1 MRLGLA
7 LGYWGRGPAADHLTL
22 AREAER
28 LGYDSVWTAE
38 SWGSD
43 AFTPLTW
50 IAARTSRIKLGT
62 AVAQMAARSPTAT
75 AMHALT
81 LDHLSGGR
89 MMLGLGLSG
98 PQVVEGWYGR
108 PFPASPLTATRE
120 YVDVVRQVLRREGPV
135 TLDGRFHALPYRGA
149 DGTGLGKPLKPIT
162 HPLRAGLPV
171 LLGAEGPRN
180 VAQTVR
186 IADGWLPLYW
196 SPTRP
201 EVYEASL
208 AGLLRETGGEGRPGP
223 CRQTPDCPA
232 TPCTLLHARPR
243 SRGRCPHC
251 RTPHSPECIQY
262 EGPRAARRE
271 HAPDAAGPALR
282 ADDGSSTT
290 GPSRF
295 LVAPMARV
303 KVCDDVAEGL
313 LPVKAMLGFYIGGMG
328 PMQGRTEHSIG
339 GGGRATGGRN
349 FHADLMARMGY
360 EEEAHRIQRLFLE
373 GRREEAVLAVPDA
386 FADEISL
393 VGPRRRIAERLE
405 LWRKGPVTDLLAL
418 SPDPHT
424 LRVLAELNT

>member
-7 LGYWGRGPAADHLTL
+7 LGYWGRGPSPDHVPL

-50 IAARTSRIKLGT
+50 IAAQTSTIKLGT
-62 AVAQMAARSPTAT
+62 AVAQMAARSPTTT

-89 MMLGLGLSG
+89 MLLGLGLSG

-108 PFPASPLTATRE
+108 PFPKSPLTATRE

-135 TLDGRFHALPYRGA
+135 ALDGRFHPLPYRGQDA
-149 DGTGLGKPLKPIT
+149 TGLGKPLKPIT
-162 HPLRAGLPV
+162 HPLRPGLPV
-171 LLGAEGPRN
+171 LLGAEGPKN

-196 SPTRP
+196 APSRP
-201 EVYEASL
+201 EVY
-208 AGLLRETGGEGRPGP
+208 
-223 CRQTPDCPA
+223 
-232 TPCTLLHARPR
+232 
-243 SRGRCPHC
+243 
-251 RTPHSPECIQY
+251 
-262 EGPRAARRE
+262 
-271 HAPDAAGPALR
+271 GPAV
-282 ADDGSSTT
+282 ADLPDG
-290 GPSRF
+290 F
-295 LVAPMARV
+295 LVAPMAQV
-303 KVCDDVAEGL
+303 KVCDDVAAGL

-328 PMQGRTEHSIG
+328 H
-339 GGGRATGGRN
+339 AARN

-360 EEEAHRIQRLFLE
+360 EEEARRIQELFLA

-393 VGPRRRIAERLE
+393 VGPRERIAERLE

-418 SPDPHT
+418 APDPHT
-424 LRVLAELNT
+424 LRVLAELNS

>member
-7 LGYWGRGPAADHLTL
+7 LGYWGRGPSPGHVAL
-22 AREAER
+22 AQEAER

-43 AFTPLTW
+43 VFTPLTW
-50 IAARTSRIKLGT
+50 IAAHTSRIRLGT
-62 AVAQMAARSPTAT
+62 AVAQMAARPPTTT

-108 PFPASPLTATRE
+108 PFPSSPLTATRE
-120 YVDVVRQVLRREGPV
+120 YVDVVRQVLRREAPV
-135 TLDGRFHALPYRGA
+135 ELAGRFHSHPYRGPGA
-149 DGTGLGKPLKPIT
+149 TGLGKPLKPIT
-162 HPLRAGLPV
+162 HPLRPGLPV
-171 LLGAEGPRN
+171 LLGAEGPKN
-180 VAQTVR
+180 VAQTTR

-201 EVYEASL
+201 EVY
-208 AGLLRETGGEGRPGP
+208 
-223 CRQTPDCPA
+223 
-232 TPCTLLHARPR
+232 
-243 SRGRCPHC
+243 
-251 RTPHSPECIQY
+251 
-262 EGPRAARRE
+262 
-271 HAPDAAGPALR
+271 GPAVRELPE
-282 ADDGSSTT
+282 D
-290 GPSRF
+290 F
-295 LVAPMARV
+295 LVAPLAQAR
-303 KVCDDVAEGL
+303 VCDDVAEGL

-328 PMQGRTEHSIG
+328 H
-339 GGGRATGGRN
+339 AARN

-360 EEEAHRIQRLFLE
+360 EEEAHRIQELFLS

-393 VGPRRRIAERLE
+393 VGPRERIAQRLE

-418 SPDPHT
+418 APDPHT
-424 LRVLAELNT
+424 LRVLAELNSS

>member
-7 LGYWGRGPAADHLTL
+7 LGYWGRGPSPGHVPL
-22 AREAER
+22 AQEAER

-43 AFTPLTW
+43 VFTPLAW
-50 IAARTSRIKLGT
+50 IAAHTSRIRLGT
-62 AVAQMAARSPTAT
+62 AVAQMAARPPTTT

-108 PFPASPLTATRE
+108 PFPKSPLTATRE
-120 YVDVVRQVLRREGPV
+120 YVDVVRQVLRRAAPV
-135 TLDGRFHALPYRGA
+135 ESAGRFHSHPYRGPDA
-149 DGTGLGKPLKPIT
+149 TGLGKPLKPIT
-162 HPLRAGLPV
+162 HPLRPDLPI
-171 LLGAEGPRN
+171 LLGAEGPKN
-180 VAQTVR
+180 VAQTTR

-201 EVYEASL
+201 EVY
-208 AGLLRETGGEGRPGP
+208 
-223 CRQTPDCPA
+223 
-232 TPCTLLHARPR
+232 
-243 SRGRCPHC
+243 
-251 RTPHSPECIQY
+251 
-262 EGPRAARRE
+262 
-271 HAPDAAGPALR
+271 GPAVRELPE
-282 ADDGSSTT
+282 S
-290 GPSRF
+290 F
-295 LVAPMARV
+295 LVAPLAQAR
-303 KVCDDVAEGL
+303 VCDDVAEGL

-328 PMQGRTEHSIG
+328 H
-339 GGGRATGGRN
+339 AARN

-360 EEEAHRIQRLFLE
+360 EEEAHRIQELFLS

-393 VGPRRRIAERLE
+393 VGPRERIAERLE

-418 SPDPHT
+418 APDPHT
-424 LRVLAELNT
+424 LRVLAELGSR

>member
-7 LGYWGRGPAADHLTL
+7 LGYWGRGPSADHVPL

-50 IAARTSRIKLGT
+50 IAAQTSTIRLGT
-62 AVAQMAARSPTAT
+62 AVAQMAARSPTTT

-89 MMLGLGLSG
+89 MLLGLGLSG

-108 PFPASPLTATRE
+108 PFPKSPLTATRE

-135 TLDGRFHALPYRGA
+135 AVDGRFHPLPYRGPDA
-149 DGTGLGKPLKPIT
+149 TGLGKPLKPIT

-171 LLGAEGPRN
+171 LLGAEGPKN

-196 SPTRP
+196 APSRP
-201 EVYEASL
+201 EVY
-208 AGLLRETGGEGRPGP
+208 
-223 CRQTPDCPA
+223 
-232 TPCTLLHARPR
+232 
-243 SRGRCPHC
+243 
-251 RTPHSPECIQY
+251 
-262 EGPRAARRE
+262 
-271 HAPDAAGPALR
+271 GPAV
-282 ADDGSSTT
+282 ADLPEG
-290 GPSRF
+290 F
-295 LVAPMARV
+295 LVAPMAQV
-303 KVCDDVAEGL
+303 KVCDDVAAGL

-328 PMQGRTEHSIG
+328 H
-339 GGGRATGGRN
+339 AARN

-360 EEEAHRIQRLFLE
+360 EEEARRIQELFLS

-393 VGPRRRIAERLE
+393 VGPRERIAERLE

-418 SPDPHT
+418 APDPHT
-424 LRVLAELNT
+424 LRVLAELNS

>member
-7 LGYWGRGPAADHLTL
+7 LGYWGRGPSADHVPL

-50 IAARTSRIKLGT
+50 IAAQTSTIKLGT
-62 AVAQMAARSPTAT
+62 AVAQMAARSPTTT

-89 MMLGLGLSG
+89 ILLGLGLSG

-108 PFPASPLTATRE
+108 PFPKSPLTATRE
-120 YVDVVRQVLRREGPV
+120 YVDVVRQVLRRAGPV
-135 TLDGRFHALPYRGA
+135 TVDGRFHPLPYRGPDA
-149 DGTGLGKPLKPIT
+149 TGLGKPLKPIT

-171 LLGAEGPRN
+171 LLGAEGPKN
-180 VAQTVR
+180 VAQTLR

-196 SPTRP
+196 APSRP
-201 EVYEASL
+201 EVY
-208 AGLLRETGGEGRPGP
+208 
-223 CRQTPDCPA
+223 
-232 TPCTLLHARPR
+232 
-243 SRGRCPHC
+243 
-251 RTPHSPECIQY
+251 
-262 EGPRAARRE
+262 
-271 HAPDAAGPALR
+271 GPAV
-282 ADDGSSTT
+282 ADI
-290 GPSRF
+290 PENF
-295 LVAPMARV
+295 LVAPMAQVR
-303 KVCDDVAEGL
+303 VCDDVAAGL

-328 PMQGRTEHSIG
+328 H
-339 GGGRATGGRN
+339 AARN

-360 EEEAHRIQRLFLE
+360 EEEARRIQELFLS

-393 VGPRRRIAERLE
+393 VGPRERIAERLE
-405 LWRKGPVTDLLAL
+405 LWRKSPVTDLLAL
-418 SPDPHT
+418 APDPHT
-424 LRVLAELNT
+424 LRVLAELNS

>member
-7 LGYWGRGPAADHLTL
+7 LGYWGRGPSADHVPL
-22 AREAER
+22 AQEAER

-62 AVAQMAARSPTAT
+62 AVAQMAARSPTTT

-89 MMLGLGLSG
+89 VLLGLGLSG

-108 PFPASPLTATRE
+108 PFPRSPLTATRE

-135 TLDGRFHALPYRGA
+135 ELAGDFHPLPYDGP
-149 DGTGLGKPLKPIT
+149 DGTGVGKALKSIT
-162 HPLRAGLPV
+162 HPVRPDLPI
-171 LLGAEGPRN
+171 LLGAEGPKN
-180 VAQTVR
+180 IAQTTR

-196 SPTRP
+196 SPARA

-208 AGLLRETGGEGRPGP
+208 TGMPEG
-223 CRQTPDCPA
+223 
-232 TPCTLLHARPR
+232 
-243 SRGRCPHC
+243 
-251 RTPHSPECIQY
+251 
-262 EGPRAARRE
+262 
-271 HAPDAAGPALR
+271 
-282 ADDGSSTT
+282 
-290 GPSRF
+290 F
-295 LVAPMARV
+295 LVAPMARA

-328 PMQGRTEHSIG
+328 H
-339 GGGRATGGRN
+339 AKRN

-360 EEEAHRIQRLFLE
+360 EEEARHIQRLFLD

-393 VGPRRRIAERLE
+393 VGPRERIAERLE
-405 LWRKGPVTDLLAL
+405 SWRKGPVTDLLVLA
-418 SPDPHT
+418 PDPHT
-424 LRVLAELNT
+424 LRVLAELNS

>member
-7 LGYWGRGPAADHLTL
+7 LGYWGRGPDAAHVPL
-22 AREAER
+22 AQEAER

-50 IAARTSRIKLGT
+50 IAARTSTIKLGT
-62 AVAQMAARSPTAT
+62 AVAQMAARSPVTT

-120 YVDVVRQVLRREGPV
+120 YVDVVRQVLRRTAPV
-135 TLDGRFHALPYRGA
+135 SLEGRFHPLPYRGP

-162 HPLRAGLPV
+162 HPLRARLPV

-196 SPTRP
+196 APDRP
-201 EVYEASL
+201 EVYGDAVRDL
-208 AGLLRETGGEGRPGP
+208 PAGFR
-223 CRQTPDCPA
+223 
-232 TPCTLLHARPR
+232 
-243 SRGRCPHC
+243 
-251 RTPHSPECIQY
+251 
-262 EGPRAARRE
+262 
-271 HAPDAAGPALR
+271 
-282 ADDGSSTT
+282 
-290 GPSRF
+290 
-295 LVAPMARV
+295 VAPMVRV
-303 KVCDDVAEGL
+303 RVCDDVAEGL

-328 PMQGRTEHSIG
+328 HAS
-339 GGGRATGGRN
+339 RN

-360 EEEAHRIQRLFLE
+360 PEAARRVQELFLA
-373 GRREEAVLAVPDA
+373 GRREEAVRAVPDA

-393 VGPRRRIAERLE
+393 VGPRARIAKRLE
-405 LWRKGPVTDLLAL
+405 AWRRGPVTDLLAL
-418 SPDPHT
+418 SPDPCT
-424 LRVLAELNT
+424 LRVLAELNS

>member
-7 LGYWGRGPAADHLTL
+7 LGYWGRSPSADHVPL
-22 AREAER
+22 AQEAER

-50 IAARTSRIKLGT
+50 IAAQTSRIKLGT
-62 AVAQMAARSPTAT
+62 AVAQMAARSPTTT

-108 PFPASPLTATRE
+108 PFPKSPLTATRE
-120 YVDVVRQVLRREGPV
+120 YVDVVRQVLRRQAPV
-135 TLDGRFHALPYRGA
+135 ELDGRFHSHPYRGPDA
-149 DGTGLGKPLKPIT
+149 TGIGKALKPIT
-162 HPLRAGLPV
+162 HPLRADLPV
-171 LLGAEGPRN
+171 LLGAEGPKN

-196 SPTRP
+196 SPSRP
-201 EVYEASL
+201 EVY
-208 AGLLRETGGEGRPGP
+208 G
-223 CRQTPDCPA
+223 
-232 TPCTLLHARPR
+232 
-243 SRGRCPHC
+243 
-251 RTPHSPECIQY
+251 
-262 EGPRAARRE
+262 AAVRDL
-271 HAPDAAGPALR
+271 PQG
-282 ADDGSSTT
+282 
-290 GPSRF
+290 F

-303 KVCDDVAEGL
+303 KVCDDVSEGL
-313 LPVKAMLGFYIGGMG
+313 LPVKVMLGFYIGGMG
-328 PMQGRTEHSIG
+328 H
-339 GGGRATGGRN
+339 AARN

-360 EEEAHRIQRLFLE
+360 EEEARRIQRLFLD
-373 GRREEAVLAVPDA
+373 GRREEAVLAVPDS

-393 VGPRRRIAERLE
+393 VGPRERIAERLE

-418 SPDPHT
+418 APDVHT
-424 LRVLAELNT
+424 LRVLAELSS

>member
-7 LGYWGRGPAADHLTL
+7 LGYWGRGPSAEHVPL
-22 AREAER
+22 AQEAER

-43 AFTPLTW
+43 VFTPLTW
-50 IAARTSRIKLGT
+50 IAAQTSTIKLGT
-62 AVAQMAARSPTAT
+62 AVAQMAARSPTTT

-108 PFPASPLTATRE
+108 PFPKSPLTATRE
-120 YVDVVRQVLRREGPV
+120 YVDVVRQVLRREAPV
-135 TLDGRFHALPYRGA
+135 ALDGRFHSHPYRGE
-149 DGTGLGKPLKPIT
+149 DGTGLGKALKPIT
-162 HPLRAGLPV
+162 HPLRPELPI

-180 VAQTVR
+180 VEQTTR

-201 EVYEASL
+201 DVYGPAIAQL
-208 AGLLRETGGEGRPGP
+208 RPG
-223 CRQTPDCPA
+223 
-232 TPCTLLHARPR
+232 
-243 SRGRCPHC
+243 
-251 RTPHSPECIQY
+251 
-262 EGPRAARRE
+262 
-271 HAPDAAGPALR
+271 
-282 ADDGSSTT
+282 
-290 GPSRF
+290 F
-295 LVAPMARV
+295 LVAPLVRV
-303 KVCDDVAEGL
+303 QVCDDVKEGL
-313 LPVKAMLGFYIGGMG
+313 LPVKTMLGFYIGGMG
-328 PMQGRTEHSIG
+328 HAS
-339 GGGRATGGRN
+339 RN

-360 EEEAHRIQRLFLE
+360 EEQARRIQQLFLE

-393 VGPRRRIAERLE
+393 VGPRERIAERLE

-418 SPDPHT
+418 SPDRES
-424 LRVLAELNT
+424 LRVLAELNS